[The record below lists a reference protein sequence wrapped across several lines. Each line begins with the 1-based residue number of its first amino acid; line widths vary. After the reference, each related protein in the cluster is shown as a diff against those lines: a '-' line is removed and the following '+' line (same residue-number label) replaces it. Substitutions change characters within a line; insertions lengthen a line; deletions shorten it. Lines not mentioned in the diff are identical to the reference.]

1 MSGAERKIT
10 EADFV
15 AYADERLEPTE
26 RALVEA
32 WLAEHPEDRKM
43 VDAWR
48 GQTAALR
55 TALDPTLAE
64 PLPAAMTAILSR
76 PAPRRQAWLAPAL
89 AASLA
94 LAIGLGSGLFVGQS
108 GWLFGNPGGDRADI
122 IARAGYRAHK
132 IYTAEVRHPVEVP
145 AAEEDHL
152 VSWLSKRIGAPVKA
166 PDLSSEG
173 LHLLGGRLVPVEGDP
188 AAQMMYEA
196 ANGDRYTLFV
206 TKSEGAPPTSF
217 HFEEWGAIGCYY
229 WIDGNLGYALNG
241 PKDKAKLMTIAT
253 KIYEQMS

>member
-1 MSGAERKIT
+1 MSGLERKIT

-15 AYADERLEPTE
+15 AYADERLDQAG
-26 RALVEA
+26 RALVET

-43 VDAWR
+43 VEAWR
-48 GQTAALR
+48 RQTAGLR
-55 TALDPTLAE
+55 AALDPTLTE
-64 PLPAAMTAILSR
+64 PLPAAMTGTLSR
-76 PAPRRQAWLAPAL
+76 PAPRRRAWLEPAL

-94 LAIGLGSGLFVGQS
+94 LAIGLGSGLFLGQS
-108 GWLFGNPGGDRADI
+108 GWINPQGDRADI

-145 AAEEDHL
+145 AEDKDHL
-152 VSWLSKRIGAPVKA
+152 VSWLSKRVGEPVKA
-166 PDLSSEG
+166 PDLSAEG

-188 AAQMMYEA
+188 GAQMMYEA

-206 TKSEGAPPTSF
+206 TKADGAPPTSF

-241 PKDKAKLMTIAT
+241 PKDKAKLMSIAT
-253 KIYEQMS
+253 KIYEQTS